1 MAEVEEGRFVRL
13 VYARIAA
20 NEDLAAAVEKVC
32 LDQGIG
38 HGFVRGSL
46 GSLTDA
52 VLLGAGERRIELR
65 GPAIEVLS
73 LTGEVRSEADGV
85 PRATL
90 AGVVADALGR
100 IHAGRF
106 APGLNPVCVTFELA
120 LEVWE
125 PAAAP
130 AASASSGSNVLR

>member
-1 MAEVEEGRFVRL
+1 MTEFGEGRFTRL

-20 NEDLAAAVEKVC
+20 NEDLVAAVEKAC
-32 LDQGIG
+32 LGADIR

-52 VLLGAGERRIELR
+52 VLLGANGRETALE

-73 LTGEVRSEADGV
+73 LTGEVRSGADGV

-90 AGVVADALGR
+90 AGVVADSAGHV
-100 IHAGRF
+100 HAGRF
-106 APGLNPVCVTFELA
+106 APGRNPVCVTFELA

-125 PAAAP
+125 PA
-130 AASASSGSNVLR
+130 